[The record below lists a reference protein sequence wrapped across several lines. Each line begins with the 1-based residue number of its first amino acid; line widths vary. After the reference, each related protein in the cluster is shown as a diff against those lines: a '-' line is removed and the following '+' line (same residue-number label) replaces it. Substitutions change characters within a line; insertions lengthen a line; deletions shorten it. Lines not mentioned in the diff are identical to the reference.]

1 MVFNKNTNFDV
12 QTLINRLKHIYMKQ
26 LLVVFGLLLMS
37 ATTYAQKNFSTSTA
51 VVRFIA
57 VDDTDIDATN
67 KKAVSRLQ
75 TNGDL
80 SFIMLM
86 KDFTFDMDKMQE
98 HFNEEYVESD
108 KFPRAFF
115 NGKITNFSSVNFK
128 KDGIYPITVSGNM
141 QVHGVNKTMQTNG
154 VIEIKGGKPVAN
166 AKFTVTLKDFGIG
179 GVLIKMVADKIN
191 VEVTAA
197 YQ

>member
-1 MVFNKNTNFDV
+1 M
-12 QTLINRLKHIYMKQ
+12 QWY
-26 LLVVFGLLLMS
+26 
-37 ATTYAQKNFSTSTA
+37 
-51 VVRFIA
+51 RFIA

-75 TNGDL
+75 ANGDM

-128 KDGIYPITVSGNM
+128 KDGTVPNYCNRQYAGSWC
-141 QVHGVNKTMQTNG
+141 QQDH
-154 VIEIKGGKPVAN
+154 AN
-166 AKFTVTLKDFGIG
+166 QWGDRHQRRQACGIC
-179 GVLIKMVADKIN
+179 
-191 VEVTAA
+191 
-197 YQ
+197 

>member
-1 MVFNKNTNFDV
+1 
-12 QTLINRLKHIYMKQ
+12 MKQ
-26 LLVVFGLLLMS
+26 LLVAFGLLLIS
-37 ATTYAQKNFSTSTA
+37 ATTNAQKNFNTSTA

-57 VDDTDIDATN
+57 VDDNDIDATN

-75 TNGDL
+75 SNGDL

-115 NGKITNFSSVNFK
+115 NGKIANFSSVNFK
-128 KDGIYPITVSGNM
+128 KDGTYPITVTGNM
-141 QVHGVNKTMQTNG
+141 QVHGVNKAIQTNG
-154 VIEIKGGKPVAN
+154 VIEIKGGKPVAT

-179 GVLIKMVADKIN
+179 GLLIKMVADKIN

>member
-1 MVFNKNTNFDV
+1 
-12 QTLINRLKHIYMKQ
+12 MKQ
-26 LLVVFGLLLMS
+26 LLVAFGLLLIS
-37 ATTYAQKNFSTSTA
+37 ATTYAQKNFNTSTA

-57 VDDTDIDATN
+57 VDDNDIDATN

-75 TNGDL
+75 SNGDL

-115 NGKITNFSSVNFK
+115 NGKIANFSSVNFK
-128 KDGIYPITVSGNM
+128 KDGTYPITVTGNM
-141 QVHGVNKTMQTNG
+141 QVHGVNKAIQTNG
-154 VIEIKGGKPVAN
+154 VIEIKGGKPVAT

-179 GVLIKMVADKIN
+179 GLLIKMVIRSM
-191 VEVTAA
+191 
-197 YQ
+197 